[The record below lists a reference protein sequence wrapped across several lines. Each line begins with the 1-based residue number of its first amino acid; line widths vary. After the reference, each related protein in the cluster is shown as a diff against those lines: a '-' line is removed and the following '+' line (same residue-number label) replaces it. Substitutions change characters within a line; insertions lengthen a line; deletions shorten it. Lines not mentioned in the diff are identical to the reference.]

1 MALVGFARGRLD
13 TVKVRMQ
20 GQGSPPRYVGLRQ
33 TAWTIVR
40 EEGFFRGLYSGTPM
54 EGARLGSGASR

>member
-1 MALVGFARGRLD
+1 
-13 TVKVRMQ
+13 MQ